1 MNDKMIL
8 VSGATG
14 KQGGAVARQLLKD
27 GWKVRALT
35 RDASKPAAKE
45 LEELGAEIFQGDM
58 TNLNSLEKA
67 MEKVHGVFSVQQFW
81 EDGLDG
87 ELEQGK
93 TMANVAKANRIE
105 HFVYTSVS
113 GAEKKTGVP
122 HFDSKWDIEDHI
134 KRIGLSENTTVVRP
148 VFFMENF
155 LAGDWYE
162 GIKNGRLVMA
172 MEPKKP
178 LQLISVEDIGIVIA
192 KVFANPEEYKGK
204 SFDIA
209 ADTKNCKELADAFG
223 KKTGQDVEFVV
234 LPMEQLRS
242 MNEDFA
248 LMFEWFNKE
257 GYSVDIKKVKEIH
270 PKIKSF
276 KVWLKKQEF

>member
-1 MNDKMIL
+1 MNDKIIL

-14 KQGGAVARQLLKD
+14 KQGGAVARQLLKE

-35 RDASKPAAKE
+35 RGTSKSAVKT
-45 LEELGAEIFQGDM
+45 LKELGAEIFQGDM

-67 MEKVHGVFSVQQFW
+67 MEKVYGVFSVQQFW
-81 EDGLDG
+81 EDGTDG

-93 TMANVAKANRIE
+93 TIANVAKANKIE
-105 HFVYTSVS
+105 HFVYSSVS
-113 GAEKKTGVP
+113 GANGKTGVP
-122 HFDSKWDIEDHI
+122 HFDSKWEIENHI
-134 KRIGLSENTTVVRP
+134 KRIGFGENTTVVRP

-155 LAGDWYE
+155 LSGDWFE

-172 MEPKKP
+172 MDPKKP
-178 LQLISVEDIGIVIA
+178 LQIISVEDIGIVVA
-192 KVFANPEEYKGK
+192 KIFANPEQFKGI

-209 ADTKNCKELADAFG
+209 GDTKNCLELSDAFSKKIG
-223 KKTGQDVEFVV
+223 KDVEFVV
-234 LPMEQLRS
+234 LPIEQLRS

-248 LMFEWFNKE
+248 LMFEWFNKV
-257 GYSVDIKKVKEIH
+257 GYSVNIKKVKTIH

-276 KVWLKKQEF
+276 KVWLKSQEF

>member
-35 RDASKPAAKE
+35 RDASQPAAKE

-67 MEKVHGVFSVQQFW
+67 MEKVYGVFSVQQFW

-122 HFDSKWDIEDHI
+122 HFDTKWDIEDHI

-155 LAGDWYE
+155 LVGDWFE
-162 GIKNGRLVMA
+162 GVKNGRLVMA
-172 MEPKKP
+172 MTPKKP
-178 LQLISVEDIGIVIA
+178 IQLISVEDIGIIVGKI
-192 KVFANPEEYKGK
+192 FANPKEFKGK

-209 ADTKNCKELADAFG
+209 GDSKNCKELADAFS
-223 KKTGQDVEFVV
+223 KKTGKDVEFVV

-257 GYSVDIKKVKEIH
+257 GYSVNIKKVKEIH
-270 PKIKSF
+270 SKVKSF
-276 KVWLKKQEF
+276 KVWLKTQEF

>member
-1 MNDKMIL
+1 MNDKIIL

-35 RDASKPAAKE
+35 RDASKPAAKA

-67 MEKVHGVFSVQQFW
+67 MEKVYGIFSVQQFW
-81 EDGLDG
+81 ETGLDG

-93 TMANVAKANRIE
+93 TIANVAKANRIE
-105 HFVYTSVS
+105 HFVYSSVS
-113 GAEKKTGVP
+113 GAEKQTGVP

-134 KRIGLSENTTVVRP
+134 KRIGLGENATVVRP

-155 LAGDWYE
+155 LSGDWFE

-172 MEPKKP
+172 MEPKKS
-178 LQLISVEDIGIVIA
+178 LQLISVEDIGIIVA
-192 KVFANPEEYKGK
+192 KVFGNPDEFKGK

-209 ADTKNCKELADAFG
+209 GDTKNCLELSDAFG
-223 KKTGQDVEFVV
+223 KKTEKDVEFVV

-248 LMFEWFNKE
+248 LMFEWFNKV
-257 GYSVDIKKVKEIH
+257 GYSVDVKKVKKIH

-276 KVWLKKQEF
+276 KVWLKNQEF